1 MECPMLGFFVINL
14 SDIHTHYY
22 RIRTSEAEYNVEIS
36 KKRGDDVCMFSVTE
50 MRDFTFLST
59 PHIVTL
65 VLFFLTYVAMIYFR
79 KSLIPYQ
86 SILKWTLFSILVLCE
101 VSHHLWLVLT
111 HTWDVSA
118 LPIQLCSLSTFIAL
132 YLFIKNNKK
141 AFYLF
146 YFIGTIPPILSMVTP
161 DIIYWFPHYRF
172 LKYFLHHA
180 AIPLAVLYFILFEGY
195 RVHKKTILSSFLI
208 LNIIAVPVFFLNIQ
222 LGTNFFFLAKPS
234 EQETLLSFFGSG
246 IIYYINLEIV
256 ALLVFVLTYIPIG
269 ILQKKEKER
278 SEG

>member
-1 MECPMLGFFVINL
+1 
-14 SDIHTHYY
+14 
-22 RIRTSEAEYNVEIS
+22 
-36 KKRGDDVCMFSVTE
+36 MFSVTE
-50 MRDFTFLST
+50 MRDFTFLSM

-65 VLFFLTYVAMIYFR
+65 VLFFLTYVAMIFFR
-79 KSLIPYQ
+79 KSLKPYQ
-86 SILKWTLFSILVLCE
+86 SILKWTLFSILLICE
-101 VSHHLWLVLT
+101 LSHHLWLVLT
-111 HTWDVSA
+111 DQWEVSA

-132 YLFIKNNKK
+132 YLFFKNDKNV
-141 AFYLF
+141 FYLF

-161 DIIYWFPHYRF
+161 DIIYQFPHFRF

-195 RVHKKTILSSFLI
+195 RVHKKTILSSFFI

-246 IIYYINLEIV
+246 IMYYINLEMV
-256 ALLVFVLTYIPIG
+256 ALLVFVLTYIPMG
-269 ILQKKEKER
+269 ILQRMEKGKAN
-278 SEG
+278 S